1 MSTEP
6 GRSEQVIADFKQ
18 RRLARSAFHRI
29 RDLLREF
36 EEERAFDRRAAGF
49 GVIAVVLLVD
59 AALLLLLSGNS
70 LTIN

>member
-1 MSTEP
+1 MSIEP
-6 GRSEQVIADFKQ
+6 GRSEQVVADFKQ
-18 RRLARSAFHRI
+18 RRLAQNAFHRI

-36 EEERAFDRRAAGF
+36 EEERAFDRRAARF
-49 GVIAVVLLVD
+49 GVIVLVLLAA